1 MKEFNFERI
10 EGLLE
15 LFNVKRVEQF
25 YQFLNEKNEEGGF
38 FSKADAERI
47 GERHVLECMAYIRGI
62 MSLKSVSRE
71 TRILDVGSG
80 PGLPGYLFSCLNDPP
95 YVTLLDS
102 SKRRLSLTEENW
114 KQSVTDTSLSN
125 KVKFVYQRAEE
136 FKGQFDL
143 VTIRAVIPFPF
154 NAILVRHL
162 VKERI
167 ALLVGE
173 SPVNLEATKILK
185 QYRLQVVESECCR
198 LTELDF
204 LGERNLIMIR
214 KIDSKQSI
222 RPVTWKN
229 LKNEIEKWRK
239 S

>member
-1 MKEFNFERI
+1 MKELNFERI
-10 EGLLE
+10 EGVSE

-25 YQFLNEKNEEGGF
+25 YRFLNEKNEEGGF
-38 FSKADAERI
+38 FSKADTERI
-47 GERHVLECMAYIRGI
+47 GERHILECMAYIRRI
-62 MSLKSVSRE
+62 MSLKFVSRE
-71 TRILDVGSG
+71 TRLLDVGSG

-102 SKRRLSLTEENW
+102 SRRRLSLTEENY
-114 KQSVTDTSLSN
+114 KQSLIDTQLSN

-162 VKERI
+162 VKQRI

-173 SPVNLEATKILK
+173 SPISLEATKILQ

-214 KIDSKQSI
+214 KIDSNQSL
-222 RPVTWKN
+222 RPVIWKN